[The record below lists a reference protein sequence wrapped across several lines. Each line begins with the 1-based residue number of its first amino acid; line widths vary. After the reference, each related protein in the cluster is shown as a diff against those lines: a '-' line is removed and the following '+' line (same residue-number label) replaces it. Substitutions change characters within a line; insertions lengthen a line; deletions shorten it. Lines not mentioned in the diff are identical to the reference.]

1 MTNVVRYLGWGAL
14 ALLLAGLA
22 AAGVGWLW
30 LRGSLPQFDGEM
42 PLSGLSAPVEVVR
55 DRHGVP
61 HILARSEED
70 ALFALGFVHAQD
82 RLWQMEMNRRI
93 GAGRLAEVLG
103 ADALDTDRLLRTLG
117 LHRRAEASLAHLAP
131 ESRQRIAA
139 YVRGVNA
146 WLEARDGLLPPEFLI
161 LGFEPETWRA
171 ADSLVW
177 PKVMALDLAREWTR
191 DLVRLR
197 MSKRLPAE
205 RILDFYPPYR
215 DDKPWGVVPPEA
227 LATRAEGAPPDSN
240 AADEAQGAAERE
252 KGSAARANPDCN
264 PGAWP
269 VSGDREESM
278 SRPWGKIAPHSEK
291 ELERWIP
298 ASAGMMESR
307 LHHPRTSGNPRKA
320 EGRGN
325 FRTDAWST
333 PGGAASTAAVPAAAS
348 GVNVVEDRRRSTALP
363 RLAFAGP
370 ANGHSGSN
378 SWIVDGSR
386 SATGRP
392 ILAND
397 PHLGLSAPSTW
408 YFVHLSWPGH
418 DAVGATFPGLPMI
431 VIGHNGYA
439 AWGMT
444 NTGPDVQDL
453 FIEKIDPTDPGRYL
467 SPSGSR
473 AFEVRREVIEV
484 KGGEDVVLQ
493 VRETRHGP
501 VLDDGWEPVRG
512 ALDSGHV
519 LALAWTALRED
530 DLTAQ
535 AGLALP
541 GAKDWERFVDAL
553 RDFHSPQQNVAYAD
567 VDGNIGLLAPA
578 RVPIRGGGGPRD
590 GMMPRPGWEA
600 HYDWQGLVPFEELP
614 LVHNP
619 PGGTIVSANHPV
631 ANPDYPHHI
640 TCEWAAG
647 YRAERIME
655 RLAARPRHDV
665 ESFRALQRDSV
676 SNFARALLPRL
687 RAVALGPEAG
697 ALARSARERL
707 DGWDGDMDP
716 ERPEPLIFHAW
727 IWEFARLIADDELGA
742 LRSDAWGRKGD
753 FIHRVLGERE
763 IWCDDLGTSR
773 EEGCDEMLVR
783 SLVSAVERVAERQGR
798 DPAAWRWGREHLALG
813 EHLPFGRTP
822 LAPFF
827 NLRGPAPGSMYSIN
841 AFSFETRDDDSGF
854 VSDHGPGLRV
864 IYDLADLDRS
874 LFIHSTGQSGN
885 VLSPHYRDFEKPWR
899 EGGYVTIPTR
909 REAFEEGAIGR
920 LRLTPRRARMSIGSH
935 ASDSTGR
942 GLVSH
947 RSDG

>member
-1 MTNVVRYLGWGAL
+1 MRCLGWGAL

-22 AAGVGWLW
+22 AAGGGWVW
-30 LRGSLPQFDGEM
+30 LRASLPQLDGEM

-61 HILARSEED
+61 HILAQSEED

-103 ADALDTDRLLRTLG
+103 PAALDTDRLLRTLG
-117 LHRRAEASLAHLAP
+117 LYRRAEATLAHLAP
-131 ESRQRIAA
+131 ASRQRIAA
-139 YVRGVNA
+139 YARGVNA
-146 WLEARDGLLPPEFLI
+146 WMEARDGPLPPEFLI
-161 LGFEPETWRA
+161 LGFEPAPWRA

-177 PKVMALDLAREWTR
+177 PKVMALDLGREWTR
-191 DLVRLR
+191 DLMRLR
-197 MSKRLPAE
+197 MSKLLPPE

-215 DDKPWGVVPPEA
+215 ADKPRGVVPPGLSMAEA
-227 LATRAEGAPPDSN
+227 GDAPSDAE
-240 AADEAQGAAERE
+240 AADEARGAAEKE
-252 KGSAARANPDCN
+252 QGSAGRADAHCN
-264 PGAWP
+264 PGTWP
-269 VSGDREESM
+269 ASGDRAGSM
-278 SRPWGKIAPHSEK
+278 SRPWETATPQSVK
-291 ELERWIP
+291 EPELWIP
-298 ASAGMMESR
+298 ASAGTTDMTPETTGRHSR
-307 LHHPRTSGNPRKA
+307 AGRNAQKGTSRRNVRA
-320 EGRGN
+320 SN
-325 FRTDAWST
+325 
-333 PGGAASTAAVPAAAS
+333 GAP
-348 GVNVVEDRRRSTALP
+348 
-363 RLAFAGP
+363 AGP
-370 ANGHSGSN
+370 AASVSPPSASRFGTKPTSRGASAARSPLLSGLSPRPAFAAPASGHSGSN
-378 SWIVDGSR
+378 SWIVDGTR

-418 DAVGATFPGLPMI
+418 DVVGATFPGLPI
-431 VIGHNGYA
+431 VVIGHNGHA

-473 AFEVRREVIEV
+473 AFAVRREVIEV
-484 KGGEDVVLQ
+484 KDGEDVVLR

-512 ALDSGHV
+512 AVESGHV
-519 LALAWTALRED
+519 LSLAWTALRED

-541 GAKDWERFVDAL
+541 GARDWERFVDAL

-578 RVPIRGGGGPRD
+578 RVPIRRGGDPRD

-600 HYDWQGLVPFEELP
+600 RYDWQGFVPFEELP
-614 LVHNP
+614 LVYNP
-619 PGGTIVSANHPV
+619 PGGAIVSANHPV
-631 ANPDYPHHI
+631 ANPDHPHHI

-655 RLAARPRHDV
+655 RLAARSRHDV

-687 RAVALGPEAG
+687 REIALGPEAG

-727 IWEFARLIADDELGA
+727 IWEFARLVASDELGA
-742 LRSDAWGRKGD
+742 LRSDAWGRKGG
-753 FIHRVLGERE
+753 FVHRVLGERE
-763 IWCDDLGTSR
+763 LWCDDQGTSR

-783 SLVSAVERVAERQGR
+783 SLVSAVEGVAERQGP
-798 DPAAWRWGREHLALG
+798 DPAAWRWGREHVALG
-813 EHLPFGRTP
+813 EHLPFGETP
-822 LAPFF
+822 LAPLF
-827 NLRGPAPGSMYSIN
+827 NLRGPVPGSMYAIN
-841 AFSFETRDDDSGF
+841 AFSFETRDNDSAF
-854 VSDHGPGLRV
+854 ASDHGPGLRV

-874 LFIHSTGQSGN
+874 LFIHSSGQSGN
-885 VLSPHYRDFEKPWR
+885 VLSPRYRDFEEPWR
-899 EGGYVTIPTR
+899 EGGYITIPTR

-920 LRLTPRRARMSIGSH
+920 LRLTPR
-935 ASDSTGR
+935 
-942 GLVSH
+942 
-947 RSDG
+947 

>member
-1 MTNVVRYLGWGAL
+1 
-14 ALLLAGLA
+14 
-22 AAGVGWLW
+22 
-30 LRGSLPQFDGEM
+30 
-42 PLSGLSAPVEVVR
+42 
-55 DRHGVP
+55 
-61 HILARSEED
+61 
-70 ALFALGFVHAQD
+70 
-82 RLWQMEMNRRI
+82 
-93 GAGRLAEVLG
+93 
-103 ADALDTDRLLRTLG
+103 
-117 LHRRAEASLAHLAP
+117 
-131 ESRQRIAA
+131 
-139 YVRGVNA
+139 
-146 WLEARDGLLPPEFLI
+146 
-161 LGFEPETWRA
+161 
-171 ADSLVW
+171 
-177 PKVMALDLAREWTR
+177 
-191 DLVRLR
+191 
-197 MSKRLPAE
+197 
-205 RILDFYPPYR
+205 
-215 DDKPWGVVPPEA
+215 
-227 LATRAEGAPPDSN
+227 
-240 AADEAQGAAERE
+240 
-252 KGSAARANPDCN
+252 
-264 PGAWP
+264 
-269 VSGDREESM
+269 M

-298 ASAGMMESR
+298 ASAGMMMESR

-333 PGGAASTAAVPAAAS
+333 PGRPASTAAVPAAAS

-370 ANGHSGSN
+370 ANGHSGSS

-631 ANPDYPHHI
+631 ANPHYPHHI

-655 RLAARPRHDV
+655 RLAALPRHDV

-676 SNFARALLPRL
+676 SNLARALLPRL

-909 REAFEEGAIGR
+909 REAFEEGAIGH

-947 RSDG
+947 RGDG